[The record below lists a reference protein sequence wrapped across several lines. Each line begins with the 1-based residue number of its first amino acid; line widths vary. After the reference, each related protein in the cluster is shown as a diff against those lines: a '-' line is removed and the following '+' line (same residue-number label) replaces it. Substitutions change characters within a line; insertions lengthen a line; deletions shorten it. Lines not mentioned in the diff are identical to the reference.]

1 MKESNR
7 VNSQRV
13 SVITVCLNHKE
24 DLDQTLASVSTQSW
38 GDMEHIVIDGSC
50 TDGFVKL
57 LEGHRTDWPF
67 VFVSEPDNG
76 LYDAMNKGQRMADG
90 GL

>member
-1 MKESNR
+1 MKEIDK

-24 DLDQTLASVSTQSW
+24 GLDRTLASVATQSW
-38 GDMEHIVIDGSC
+38 GDMEHIVIDGGS
-50 TDGFVKL
+50 TDGSVKL
-57 LEGHRTDWPF
+57 LEGHRTDKPY

-76 LYDAMNKGQRMADG
+76 LYDAMN
-90 GL
+90 